1 MVTFKQ
7 NGNIEIMGVKVGVW
21 QQEDM
26 WARYGRGYKGAR
38 VVHYQYHAYLISGQ
52 KMTDY
57 TRNELKERIRNKLF
71 GLMSDA
77 RRLSE
82 EQKQLNINN
91 ATYPDGTI

>member
-26 WARYGRGYKGAR
+26 WAQYGRGYKGAR
-38 VVHYQYHAYLISGQ
+38 FVHYQYHAYLISGL

-91 ATYPDGTI
+91 ATYPQ